1 MRPGDASGP
10 PPSTQPRSP
19 RGDDVSVDDDDVR
32 EPGQPEP
39 RRRSD
44 QEIFDEQIAR
54 ASGKFIIQLGGL
66 GILAA
71 LILSAVALIVA
82 THRSNTTV
90 TVRAAPTSTGHATA
104 LTGDALG
111 EQIFVSGTPGG
122 GGGCGSCHTMAAAG
136 TRGTT
141 GPNLDKE
148 LTSDPPA
155 ATRESI
161 VDPNKEIVPGYR
173 ANVMPPN
180 YATALSSQQLDAVVN
195 YVYHSTNIKFKHSKP

>member
-1 MRPGDASGP
+1 MA
-10 PPSTQPRSP
+10 
-19 RGDDVSVDDDDVR
+19 DDDVR
-32 EPGQPEP
+32 EPDQPEA
-39 RRRSD
+39 RRKTD

-71 LILSAVALIVA
+71 LVISTIALVVS

-90 TVRAAPTSTGHATA
+90 TLTAPAAVQTTQ
-104 LTGDALG
+104 LKGDALG

-122 GGGCGSCHTMAAAG
+122 AQACGSCHTMIAAG
-136 TRGTT
+136 TSGTT

-148 LTSDPPA
+148 LTSDPPS

-161 VDPNKEIVPGYR
+161 VDPNKEIVPGYH

-180 YATALSSQQLDAVVN
+180 YATALTQQQLDAVVN
-195 YVYHSTNIKFKHSKP
+195 YVYHSTNTKYKHSTTTP

>member
-1 MRPGDASGP
+1 MS
-10 PPSTQPRSP
+10 
-19 RGDDVSVDDDDVR
+19 DDDVR
-32 EPGQPEP
+32 EPDQPETK
-39 RRRSD
+39 RKTD

-71 LILSAVALIVA
+71 LVLSTIALVVS

-90 TVRAAPTSTGHATA
+90 TVTLRRAAAPATQ
-104 LTGDALG
+104 LKGDALG
-111 EQIFVSGTPGG
+111 QQIFVSGTPGG
-122 GGGCGSCHTMAAAG
+122 AEACGSCHTMAAAG
-136 TRGTT
+136 TSGTT

-148 LTSDPPA
+148 LTSDPPS

-180 YATALSSQQLDAVVN
+180 YATALTPQQLDAVVN
-195 YVYHSTNIKFKHSKP
+195 YVYHSTNTSYKRSKTTP

>member
-1 MRPGDASGP
+1 MTMMSGARSARRPARK
-10 PPSTQPRSP
+10 T
-19 RGDDVSVDDDDVR
+19 
-32 EPGQPEP
+32 
-39 RRRSD
+39 D

-71 LILSAVALIVA
+71 LVMSTVALMVA
-82 THRSNTTV
+82 ANRSNTTV
-90 TVRAAPTSTGHATA
+90 TVPAAPSGRGQPTQ
-104 LTGDALG
+104 LKGDALG

-122 GGGCGSCHTMAAAG
+122 ALACGSCHTMSAAG
-136 TRGTT
+136 TSGTT

-148 LTSDPPA
+148 LTSDPPS

-180 YATALSSQQLDAVVN
+180 YGTALTPQQLDAVVN
-195 YVYHSTNIKFKHSKP
+195 YVYHSTNTKFRRSKTAP

>member
-1 MRPGDASGP
+1 MTCRYRPETGRK
-10 PPSTQPRSP
+10 T
-19 RGDDVSVDDDDVR
+19 
-32 EPGQPEP
+32 
-39 RRRSD
+39 D
-44 QEIFDEQIAR
+44 QEIFDEQLAR

-71 LILSAVALIVA
+71 LIISTVALVVS

-90 TVRAAPTSTGHATA
+90 TVTGPAAGPTTP
-104 LTGDALG
+104 LKGDALG

-122 GGGCGSCHTMAAAG
+122 AEACGSCHTMKAAG
-136 TRGTT
+136 TSGTT

-148 LTSDPPA
+148 LTSDPPS

-161 VDPNKEIVPGYR
+161 VDPNKEIVPDYR

-180 YATALSSQQLDAVVN
+180 YATALSPQQLDAVVN
-195 YVYHSTNIKFKHSKP
+195 YVYHSTNTKYRHSTTTP

>member
-1 MRPGDASGP
+1 M
-10 PPSTQPRSP
+10 
-19 RGDDVSVDDDDVR
+19 GDDEVR
-32 EPGQPEP
+32 EPGQPEA
-39 RRRSD
+39 RRKTD

-71 LILSAVALIVA
+71 LVLSTIALVVS
-82 THRSNTTV
+82 THRSNTTTTV
-90 TVRAAPTSTGHATA
+90 TSVTAPAAGQATQ
-104 LTGDALG
+104 LKGDALG

-122 GGGCGSCHTMAAAG
+122 AEACGSCHTMSAAG
-136 TRGTT
+136 TSGTT

-148 LTSDPPA
+148 LTSDPPS

-180 YATALSSQQLDAVVN
+180 YATALTPQQLDAVVN
-195 YVYHSTNIKFKHSKP
+195 YVYHSTNTKYKRSKPTP

>member
-1 MRPGDASGP
+1 M
-10 PPSTQPRSP
+10 
-19 RGDDVSVDDDDVR
+19 DDNDVR
-32 EPGQPEP
+32 EPGQPET
-39 RRRSD
+39 RRKTD

-54 ASGKFIIQLGGL
+54 ASGKFIVQLGGL

-71 LILSAVALIVA
+71 LVMSAIALVVAA
-82 THRSNTTV
+82 HRSNTTI
-90 TVRAAPTSTGHATA
+90 TVPAAPTAGQTSGGQATQ
-104 LTGDALG
+104 LKGDALG

-122 GGGCGSCHTMAAAG
+122 AISCGSCHTMKAAG
-136 TRGTT
+136 TSGTT

-148 LTSDPPA
+148 LTSDPPS

-180 YATALSSQQLDAVVN
+180 YATALTPQQLDAVVN
-195 YVYHSTNIKFKHSKP
+195 YVYHSTNTKFKRANTTP

>member
-1 MRPGDASGP
+1 MGDEDA
-10 PPSTQPRSP
+10 
-19 RGDDVSVDDDDVR
+19 GD
-32 EPGQPEP
+32 PGQPET
-39 RRRSD
+39 RRKTD

-54 ASGKFIIQLGGL
+54 ASGKFIVQLGGL

-71 LILSAVALIVA
+71 LVLSTVALLVA
-82 THRSNTTV
+82 SHRSNTTV
-90 TVRAAPTSTGHATA
+90 TVTAPSSSGRSSQ

-122 GGGCGSCHTMAAAG
+122 AEACGSCHTMAAAG
-136 TRGTT
+136 TSGTT

-148 LTSDPPA
+148 LTSDPAA

-161 VDPNKEIVPGYR
+161 VDPNKEIVPGYP

-180 YATALSSQQLDAVVN
+180 YATALTPQQLDAVVN
-195 YVYHSTNIKFKHSKP
+195 YVYHSTNQKFRRARTKGSKTAP

>member
-1 MRPGDASGP
+1 MSSRKVTKMDQGDI
-10 PPSTQPRSP
+10 
-19 RGDDVSVDDDDVR
+19 R

-39 RRRSD
+39 RRKPD

-71 LILSAVALIVA
+71 LVISVIALIVA
-82 THRSNTTV
+82 AHRSNTTV
-90 TVRAAPTSTGHATA
+90 TVSAAPTAGQTSGQATQ
-104 LTGDALG
+104 LKGDALG

-122 GGGCGSCHTMAAAG
+122 AEACGSCHTMKAAG
-136 TRGTT
+136 TSGTT

-148 LTSDPPA
+148 LTSDPPSP
-155 ATRESI
+155 TRESI
-161 VDPNKEIVPGYR
+161 VDPNKEIVPGYQ

-180 YATALSSQQLDAVVN
+180 YATALTPQQLDALVN
-195 YVYHSTNIKFKHSKP
+195 YVYHSTNTKFKRSKTP

>member
-1 MRPGDASGP
+1 MDE
-10 PPSTQPRSP
+10 
-19 RGDDVSVDDDDVR
+19 DDVR
-32 EPGQPEP
+32 EPGQPET
-39 RRRSD
+39 RRKTD
-44 QEIFDEQIAR
+44 QEIFDEQLAR

-71 LILSAVALIVA
+71 LVISTIALVVS

-90 TVRAAPTSTGHATA
+90 TVTAPAAVQTTQ
-104 LTGDALG
+104 LKGDALG

-122 GGGCGSCHTMAAAG
+122 AEACGSCHTMRSAG
-136 TRGTT
+136 TSGTT

-148 LTSDPPA
+148 LTSDPPS

-180 YATALSSQQLDAVVN
+180 YPTALPPQHPDAVVN
-195 YVYHSTNIKFKHSKP
+195 YVYHSTNTKYKASTTSP

>member
-1 MRPGDASGP
+1 MSSRKVTKMDQGDIP
-10 PPSTQPRSP
+10 
-19 RGDDVSVDDDDVR
+19 

-39 RRRSD
+39 RRKTD

-71 LILSAVALIVA
+71 LVISVIALIVA
-82 THRSNTTV
+82 AHRSNTTV
-90 TVRAAPTSTGHATA
+90 TVSAAPTAGQTSGGQATQ
-104 LTGDALG
+104 LKGDALG

-122 GGGCGSCHTMAAAG
+122 AQACGSCHTMKAAG
-136 TRGTT
+136 TSGTT

-148 LTSDPPA
+148 LTSDPPS

-161 VDPNKEIVPGYR
+161 VDPNKEIVPGYQ

-180 YATALSSQQLDAVVN
+180 YATALTPQQLDALVN
-195 YVYHSTNIKFKHSKP
+195 YVYHSTNTKFKRSKTP

>member
-1 MRPGDASGP
+1 M
-10 PPSTQPRSP
+10 
-19 RGDDVSVDDDDVR
+19 DDEGGRD
-32 EPGQPEP
+32 PGQPETK
-39 RRRSD
+39 RKTD

-71 LILSAVALIVA
+71 LVMSAIALVVAA
-82 THRSNTTV
+82 HRSNTTV
-90 TVRAAPTSTGHATA
+90 TVPAAPTPGQTSGGQSTQ
-104 LTGDALG
+104 LKGDALG

-122 GGGCGSCHTMAAAG
+122 ALSCGSCHTMNAAG
-136 TRGTT
+136 TSGTT

-161 VDPNKEIVPGYR
+161 VNPNKEIVPGYR

-180 YATALSSQQLDAVVN
+180 YATALTPQQLDAVVN
-195 YVYHSTNIKFKHSKP
+195 YVYHSTNTKFRRSKTTT